1 MKTPIQKLIT
11 AFDLYGETHL
21 TGFEV
26 VEILKKELIEEKS
39 QIVRAFNEGM
49 RDANDNGYDYYN
61 GTYEDRV

>member
-1 MKTPIQKLIT
+1 MKTPITKLIT
-11 AFDLYGETHL
+11 VFDLYGETQL

-26 VEILKKELIEEKS
+26 AELLKKEKPEEKN

-61 GTYEDRV
+61 GNYEDRV